1 MFALFSILH
10 KWTLF
15 IKYFFTTHAP
25 YEGVSVT
32 IGNPAFFI
40 ALYLTG
46 VHFRGELQHICDVS
60 EQKIKCRPIRT
71 REIGGVRLSEE
82 LHIKN
87 SFQLMLFLF
96 LRHVIQKTKEHILH
110 K

>member
-1 MFALFSILH
+1 M
-10 KWTLF
+10 
-15 IKYFFTTHAP
+15 
-25 YEGVSVT
+25 T

-40 ALYLTG
+40 ASYLTG

-60 EQKIKCRPIRT
+60 EQKIKCRHMRT
-71 REIGGVRLSEE
+71 REIGGVILSEE
-82 LHIKN
+82 QH
-87 SFQLMLFLF
+87 MF